1 MSWRRFFRR
10 RRSDAELQEEIRT
23 YLEEETTENIARGMS
38 SEEARR
44 QARIKLGN
52 PQGVREALWRQN
64 TVTAIDDIWRDLRY
78 AARTLRRTPGFAMIA
93 VLVMALGIG
102 ANVALFTVVRSVLL
116 DPLPF
121 PAANKLIAL
130 YGKTDAGMGG
140 SANSHVRSDHLNR
153 VAAADFYD
161 WQSASRSFEQMAI
174 WRWTGYNMASNR
186 GELPEFLQAVTCS
199 WNLFSTLGV
208 QPALGR
214 SFTNADDMDEAS
226 PVVMLSWSLFKRRFN
241 GDPSII
247 GKTIRLNLQPY
258 TVVGVL
264 PQWFTYPDPKIQLWV
279 PYHKG
284 IPTVILHSHYSHTSH
299 VIARLRSAVSL
310 NEATQEVSVI
320 QHGVFTRFSG
330 GGPVPSTVVSLR
342 LVEDIVGDVKAP
354 IYMLTAAVSCLLLI
368 ACLNL
373 SNLLVARAV
382 ARRKEMA
389 MRSALGGSRVR
400 LLCQQITE
408 CVLICLLG
416 GVLGVFFAAAAVR
429 WLTTY
434 WLNLPRAE
442 TIHMDVAVLA
452 FAVGV
457 TFLAGFLS
465 GILPAMLFTGRG
477 TASALQDS
485 ARTLSGAASKASLR
499 KGLLT
504 VEFGL
509 TAGLLICAGLL
520 FKSLLQLGSVDLGCT
535 THNIL
540 TMRYFLR
547 GEIYSK
553 PEQIVAFQTQ
563 LLERVRRLPGM
574 AAAGLTDVV
583 PGDGFYGDTTFSI
596 PEHAPQPPETHDSAL
611 FRTADPGYFQAM
623 QIPLIKGRFFT
634 PSERLGKSNFVII
647 NQKMAQEYFAGEDPI
662 GKHLAVSWLSTSPE
676 NLEIVGVVGDTRY
689 QLNEAAR
696 SMVWFPIFSGA
707 TSIATDTTLVV
718 RSAADPAAL
727 SIPIQKT
734 IAGIDPDLPVSDVL
748 TMQQI
753 IGESTANSR
762 FEASLLGAFATLS
775 LLLASIGLFGVLS
788 YLVAQRT
795 SEIGIRI
802 ALGARREQ
810 VLRLIF
816 ADGLRP
822 AVIGLALGF
831 CASVA
836 VTREIQS
843 QLYGTRPLDPGVF
856 GFVGLVLLL
865 VAAVACSVPA
875 WRASRLDPMK
885 ALRTE

>member
-1 MSWRRFFRR
+1 MSWRRFVGRR
-10 RRSDAELQEEIRT
+10 RRDAELQDEIRS
-23 YLEEETTENIARGMS
+23 YLEEETAENITRGMS
-38 SEEARR
+38 SEEAKR
-44 QARIKLGN
+44 QAHIKLGN
-52 PQGVREALWRQN
+52 PQEVREALWRQN
-64 TVTAIDDIWRDLRY
+64 TFTAIEDIWRDLRY
-78 AARTLRRTPGFAMIA
+78 AARTIRRSPGYTIIA

-116 DPLPF
+116 NPLPF
-121 PAANKLIAL
+121 PFAYRLIAL
-130 YGKTDAGMGG
+130 YGKTDAGKGG
-140 SANSHVRSDHLNR
+140 S

-161 WQSASRSFEQMAI
+161 WQSESRSFEQMAI
-174 WRWTGYNMASNR
+174 WRWTGYNITSNR

-214 SFTNADDMDEAS
+214 SFTNADDTDEAS
-226 PVVMLSWSLFKRRFN
+226 PVVILSWTFFERRFN

-247 GKTIRLNLQPY
+247 EKTIRLNLQPY
-258 TVVGVL
+258 TVVGIL
-264 PQWFTYPDPKIQLWV
+264 PQWFTYPDPKIQLWT

-284 IPTVILHSHYSHTSH
+284 IPTTILHSHYSHTSH
-299 VIARLRSAVSL
+299 VIARLRSGVSL
-310 NEATQEVSVI
+310 NEATQEVSAI

-330 GGPVPSTVVSLR
+330 GGPVPSAVISLP
-342 LVEDIVGDVKAP
+342 LLDDVIRNAKASL
-354 IYMLTAAVSCLLLI
+354 YMLMAAVCCLLLI

-389 MRSALGGSRVR
+389 TRSALGGSRLR
-400 LLCQQITE
+400 LICQQITE
-408 CVLICLLG
+408 CVLICFSG
-416 GVLGVFFAAAAVR
+416 GALGVFFAAAAVR
-429 WLTTY
+429 WLTTH
-434 WLNLPRAE
+434 WLDLPRAE
-442 TIHMDVAVLA
+442 AIHIDAAVLA

-457 TFLAGFLS
+457 TSLAGLLS
-465 GILPAMLFTGRG
+465 GILPAMLFTGHG
-477 TASALQDS
+477 AASALQNS
-485 ARTLSGAASKASLR
+485 ARTLSGTASKASLR

-509 TAGLLICAGLL
+509 TAGLLVCAGLL
-520 FKSLLQLGSVDLGCT
+520 FKTFLQLGSVDLGCT

-547 GEIYSK
+547 GESYSK
-553 PEQIVAFQTQ
+553 AEQIVAFQTQ
-563 LLERVRRLPGM
+563 VLERVRRLPGV
-574 AAAGLTDVV
+574 AAVGLTDVV
-583 PGDGFYGDTTFSI
+583 PGDGFYGDSTFSI
-596 PEHAPQPPETHDSAL
+596 PEHRSQLPETRDSAL
-611 FRTADPGYFQAM
+611 FRTADPGYFQAL
-623 QIPLIKGRFFT
+623 QIPLVKGRFFT
-634 PSERLGKSNFVII
+634 PTERLDHSNFVII
-647 NQKMAQEYFAGEDPI
+647 NQKLAQEYFAGEDPL
-662 GKHLAVSWLSTSPE
+662 GKHIVVSWVGPTPE
-676 NLEIVGVVGDTRY
+676 SLEIIGVVGDTRY
-689 QLNEAAR
+689 QLNEPAR
-696 SMVWFPIFSGA
+696 SMMWFPIFSGA
-707 TSIATDTTLVV
+707 SSIAADTALAV
-718 RSAADPAAL
+718 RSVVDPAAL

-734 IAGIDPDLPVSDVL
+734 IAGIDPDLPVTHVL
-748 TMQQI
+748 TMQEI
-753 IGESTANSR
+753 VGESTANSG

-775 LLLASIGLFGVLS
+775 LLLASVGLFGVLS

-822 AVIGLALGF
+822 AAIGLALGL

-843 QLYGTRPLDPGVF
+843 QLYRTRPLDPGVF

-865 VAAVACSVPA
+865 VAGIACFVPA
-875 WRASRLDPMK
+875 WRASRLDPMQ